1 MGIMLLKTGLVVL
14 LFILMKPCFDIAR
27 DIGDCATKR
36 K

>member
-1 MGIMLLKTGLVVL
+1 MDNMLLKIGLVVL
-14 LFILMKPCFDIAR
+14 LLILMKPCFDIAR